1 MLKEEEWEGWRKK
14 EGKEEERNGRKKV
27 LPKGGKEKNIYIKQ
41 TKGDCPLTK
50 D

>member
-27 LPKGGKEKNIYIKQ
+27 LPKGGKEKNINK
-41 TKGDCPLTK
+41 TD
-50 D
+50 